1 MKVITIQDWYN
12 EYARTCKF
20 LANWLVEKL
29 KIKSNSIIIDL
40 GCGAGAFTI
49 PLATKAKKS
58 KIIAVDKDEKA
69 LNELRSN
76 IKRFKVSNIVVM
88 KSDATKLH
96 EIKNSSIDFI
106 FSHWLLGVVTKYS
119 ELKQII
125 KENYR
130 ILKKGGIVAHSES
143 YPIPKSK
150 AQELYMKT
158 DILAYRTRWWNPNKI
173 KKIMREIGFRKIR
186 IQLINFKIKIDPK
199 ISIPLIREWQKLEY
213 SFTGKKQAII
223 NPKLDSFLKIHED
236 EIKNMGLN
244 FQRNILLLQLNNF
257 VG

>member
-1 MKVITIQDWYN
+1 MKVIFTSEDWYS

-20 LANWLVEKL
+20 LAKWLIEKL
-29 KIKSNSIIIDL
+29 KIKSNSTIIDL

-49 PLATKAKKS
+49 PLAMKAKKS

-69 LNELRSN
+69 LNELKFN
-76 IKRFKVSNIVVM
+76 IKRFKVNNVVVM
-88 KSDATKLH
+88 KSDATKLY
-96 EIKNSSIDFI
+96 EIRNNSVDFV
-106 FSHWLLGVVTKYS
+106 FSHWLLSVVTKYS
-119 ELKQII
+119 ELKQLI

-130 ILKKGGIVAHSES
+130 ILNRGGIVAHSEN

-158 DILAYRTRWWNPNKI
+158 DILTYHTRWWGTNKI
-173 KKIMREIGFRKIR
+173 KKIMQEVGFRKIR
-186 IQLINFKIKIDPK
+186 IKLIDFKIKISPE

-213 SFTGKKQAII
+213 SFTGKKQAIV

-236 EIKNMGLN
+236 EIKKYGVE
-244 FQRNILLLQLNNF
+244 FPTQYIIIATK
-257 VG
+257 